1 MENVLSTPVASNASS
16 TKTLK
21 KPRKIAELLDDL
33 KTFVFNDTNASL
45 LVCGGENL
53 PSNHPDAQ
61 TNHGRSRIYQVAQKI
76 QLSNG
81 KSYDLIGKDL
91 TVDQLRLLCK
101 VFGAKGA
108 GSMNKFDCRKA
119 LAMRKVLG
127 RQYCVGKIDDP
138 KDNDCRHV
146 TYIVLTNAL
155 FHSDFRDKFL
165 SINNSKNREDFEMGV
180 GSNNKQ
186 LWSDIA
192 DWIND
197 PTIEDSSKWYPIDD
211 NVYKG
216 HVKDAI
222 EEGLSLDYTSCLT
235 PVSGNVISKMVRN
248 LLKVRNKIDSNM
260 RLSGNHNSDGFA
272 YVDAARGFHHLKTE
286 LSAFA
291 AYYFVV
297 VSEQHPAASAAFCSL
312 LPDNMKADS
321 TKPHVDL
328 TTDTDNSSIST
339 TSKRGRPKN
348 GDESIEKLAASATT
362 FFESAAKQ
370 TKEDPTTTIEKF
382 DELILRYQS
391 SIMELYKQRRDLTD
405 LDEINDINDMIKES
419 RATIKDAR
427 SQRDTWVKKRNAQLD
442 SSPIFTVASR
452 SSSSS
457 INEDVSP
464 LTTNS
469 ERKRQREEILQEEN
483 NAENNADI

>member
-1 MENVLSTPVASNASS
+1 MDNVLSTLVASNVSS
-16 TKTLK
+16 TKTSK
-21 KPRKIAELLDDL
+21 KSRKIVELPDDL
-33 KTFVFNDTNASL
+33 KTFVFNNTDASL
-45 LVCGGENL
+45 LVCGGESL

-61 TNHGRSRIYQVAQKI
+61 TGHGRARIFQVAQKI
-76 QLSNG
+76 QLTNG
-81 KSYDLIGKDL
+81 KNYDLIGKDL

-127 RQYCVGKIDDP
+127 HQYCVGKIVDP

-165 SINNSKNREDFEMGV
+165 SINNSKNREDFETGV
-180 GSNNKQ
+180 GLNNKR

-222 EEGLSLDYTSCLT
+222 EEGLSLDYTSRLT
-235 PVSGNVISKMVRN
+235 PVSGNVVSKMVPN
-248 LLKVRNKIDSNM
+248 LLKVRNKINSNM

-291 AYYFVV
+291 AYYFFV
-297 VSEQHPAASAAFCSL
+297 VSTQHPAVSAAFCSL

-321 TKPHVDL
+321 TKAHVDL
-328 TTDTDNSSIST
+328 TTDNSSMST
-339 TSKRGRPKN
+339 TSKRGRPEN

-362 FFESAAKQ
+362 FFETAAKQ
-370 TKEDPTTTIEKF
+370 TKEDPTTTIEQF
-382 DELILRYQS
+382 DDLILRYQS
-391 SIMELYKQRRDLTD
+391 SIMELYKQPRELTD
-405 LDEINDINDMIKES
+405 QDEINDINDMIKDS
-419 RATIKDAR
+419 RGTMKDAQ
-427 SQRDTWVKKRNAQLD
+427 SQCELWVKKRNAQLD
-442 SSPIFTVASR
+442 SAPMFTVASQ
-452 SSSSS
+452 SSSAST
-457 INEDVSP
+457 NEEVSR

-469 ERKRQREEILQEEN
+469 EQKRQREEILQKEN
-483 NAENNADI
+483 NTDN

>member
-1 MENVLSTPVASNASS
+1 MENLLSTLVASNVSS
-16 TKTLK
+16 TKTSK
-21 KPRKIAELLDDL
+21 KTQKIAQLPDDL

-61 TNHGRSRIYQVAQKI
+61 TDHGRSRIYQVAQKI

-91 TVDQLRLLCK
+91 TVDQLWLLCK

-127 RQYCVGKIDDP
+127 RQYCVGKIVDP

-155 FHSDFRDKFL
+155 FHSDFRGKFL
-165 SINNSKNREDFEMGV
+165 SINNSKNREDFETGV
-180 GSNNKQ
+180 GSNNKR

-216 HVKDAI
+216 HMKDGI
-222 EEGLSLDYTSCLT
+222 EEGLSLDYTSRLT

-248 LLKVRNKIDSNM
+248 LLKVHNKIDSNM

-291 AYYFVV
+291 AYYFFV

-321 TKPHVDL
+321 TTAHVDL

-362 FFESAAKQ
+362 FFESAAKR
-370 TKEDPTTTIEKF
+370 TKEDPKTTIEQF

-405 LDEINDINDMIKES
+405 PDEINDINDMIKES
-419 RATIKDAR
+419 RTTMKDAR
-427 SQRDTWVKKRNAQLD
+427 SQREIWVKKRNAQLD
-442 SSPIFTVASR
+442 SSPMFTVASR

-464 LTTNS
+464 LTTIS
-469 ERKRQREEILQEEN
+469 ERKRQREEIIQKEN
-483 NAENNADI
+483 TTDI